1 MSVRMVSWC
10 VVSSSVKKASC
21 VCTFVRPHTLLLFPY
36 PPSCIDIPRSLAWST
51 ENLNRRRLFLHV
63 GHRCGAKSCGLARM
77 FAVGSL
83 FTVFCFFFVSIFS
96 VVASSNF
103 SPQLLFSLGWA
114 LGLTRLSE
122 VKGIYGNDALE
133 AADAEDK
140 QWNQTEISEGLLLS
154 LWFPRC
160 HFLILFPAERGVTDV
175 HPRLVIKQKC
185 QPKISIIKTLTARS
199 RGCFQH

>member
-1 MSVRMVSWC
+1 MRLHLRAPSHT
-10 VVSSSVKKASC
+10 
-21 VCTFVRPHTLLLFPY
+21 TFVPLPTFMYRYSPQPRLVNRKSKSAAAVPTRGSSMRCKIVW
-36 PPSCIDIPRSLAWST
+36 SCA
-51 ENLNRRRLFLHV
+51 HV
-63 GHRCGAKSCGLARM
+63 RCGIFVYCIL
-77 FAVGSL
+77 
-83 FTVFCFFFVSIFS
+83 FFFVSIFS

>member
-1 MSVRMVSWC
+1 MVLRACSPWDLC
-10 VVSSSVKKASC
+10 LLY
-21 VCTFVRPHTLLLFPY
+21 FV
-36 PPSCIDIPRSLAWST
+36 
-51 ENLNRRRLFLHV
+51 
-63 GHRCGAKSCGLARM
+63 
-77 FAVGSL
+77 
-83 FTVFCFFFVSIFS
+83 FFVSIFS

-160 HFLILFPAERGVTDV
+160 HFFDFVPGRAWSDRC
-175 HPRLVIKQKC
+175 P
-185 QPKISIIKTLTARS
+185 PKTGNQTKMPTKNINN
-199 RGCFQH
+199 